1 MRKMF
6 RKKLFLISLLAIL
19 NTLAGYAQEITLK
32 AFAQSPVLAGQQFRV
47 SYTLNNGDAR
57 DFRAPDFAGLDVLM
71 GPSRSTSSSTQ
82 IINGSMSSETSVTF
96 TYVLMASKE
105 GTYNIPPATVTS
117 KGKQYSSNAL
127 AVKVLPQDQ
136 ADKANRA
143 GQGVSSSGVSNDNLF
158 LRAIVS
164 KTNVYEQEA
173 VLVTYKVYSRPDIT
187 GLTALKLPDF
197 SGLVTQ
203 EIELPQNQQLGM
215 ENYKGL
221 NYVTFVV
228 AQRLLYP
235 QRSGEISVGPCD
247 VGVAVRIRNQRGGTG
262 SIFDDFFDSYS
273 EVKKDLRAPGFKL
286 NVKPL
291 PAGKPAGFAGAVGD
305 FRLQSSITPQQPK
318 SNESVTLKID
328 ISGTGNLK
336 YIKTPE
342 VQFPGSF
349 EQFDPKVDN
358 KLDIT
363 TAGVSGTKSIE
374 YLVIPR
380 SEGKFVIP
388 SVKFSFFDTKT
399 GGYKTLST
407 PEYTLDVAK
416 GKGGGPAQVNNFTS
430 KENVKLLGQDI
441 RFIRPDFKLTKSGSY
456 IFGTW
461 IYYLAYILPVLVLG
475 VFFVIY
481 RKRIAENANTSL
493 MKTKK
498 ANKVANKRLKQ
509 VAVYL
514 RENKKQEYYDEL
526 LKAIW
531 GYISDKLSIPLSE
544 LTKDNVQAELVKF
557 GVDQS
562 TIDEII
568 HILNTCEFAR
578 YAPSQDGAV
587 MDQLYNEAVGVIN
600 KIESLI
606 KK

>member
-6 RKKLFLISLLAIL
+6 RKKLFLVCLLTFMGVL
-19 NTLAGYAQEITLK
+19 SVFAQDVSFK
-32 AFAQSPVLAGQQFRV
+32 AFTQSPVIVGQQFRV
-47 SYTLNNGDAR
+47 SYTLTNGDAR

-82 IINGSMSSETSVTF
+82 IINGTVSSESSVTF
-96 TYVLMASKE
+96 TYMLMASKE
-105 GTYNIPPATVTS
+105 GTFNIPPATVTS
-117 KGKQYSSNAL
+117 KGKQYSSNA
-127 AVKVLPQDQ
+127 VVIKVLPEDQ
-136 ADKANRA
+136 ADKASSA
-143 GQGVSSSGVSNDNLF
+143 GQGASSAGISAENVF
-158 LRAIVS
+158 VRAIVS

-173 VLVTYKVYSRPDIT
+173 ILVTYKLYTRMEIADLAIPQM
-187 GLTALKLPDF
+187 PDF
-197 SGLVTQ
+197 SGFVIQ
-203 EIELPQNQQLGM
+203 DVELPQNKQFSM

-221 NYVTFVV
+221 NYKTVTLV
-228 AQRLLYP
+228 QRLLYP
-235 QRSGEISVGPCD
+235 QRTGEITVGPAE
-247 VGVAVRIRNQRGGTG
+247 VTAVVNVPNQKRGRG
-262 SIFDDFFDSYS
+262 SIFEDFFDTYTTVNKSLKVS
-273 EVKKDLRAPGFKL
+273 GFKV
-286 NVKPL
+286 NVKAL

-305 FRLQSSITPQQPK
+305 FAIKSSLTPQQPK
-318 SNESVTLKID
+318 SNESLTLKIQ

-336 YIKTPE
+336 YVKTPE

-349 EQFDPKVDN
+349 ELFDPKVDN
-358 KLDIT
+358 NLT
-363 TAGVSGTKSIE
+363 VSSAGVSGTKTIE
-374 YLVIPR
+374 YLAIPR
-380 SEGKFVIP
+380 SEGKFTIP
-388 SVKFSFFDTKT
+388 AVSFSYFDTKT
-399 GGYKTLST
+399 NSYKMIST
-407 PEYTLDVAK
+407 PEYNIDVAK
-416 GKGGGPAQVNNFTS
+416 GKEGNASQVNNFAS

-441 RFIRPDFKLTKSGSY
+441 RFIRPEFKLSKSEGYFYGSLLY
-456 IFGTW
+456 W
-461 IYYLAYILPVLVLG
+461 LCYILPVIVLG

-498 ANKVANKRLKQ
+498 ANKVAGKRLKQ

-514 RENKKQEYYDEL
+514 KENKKQEYYDEL

-557 GVDQS
+557 GVDQP

-578 YAPSQDGAV
+578 YAPSQDGQM
-587 MDQLYNEAVGVIN
+587 MDKLYNEAVGVIN

>member
-1 MRKMF
+1 MF
-6 RKKLFLISLLAIL
+6 RKKLFLVSLFAIL
-19 NTLAGYAQEITLK
+19 GILSGYAQNVTFK
-32 AFAQSPVLAGQQFRV
+32 AFAQSPVVVGQQFRV
-47 SYTLNNGDAR
+47 SYTLTNGDAR

-82 IINGSMSSETSVTF
+82 IINGSMTSETSVTF
-96 TYVLMASKE
+96 TYVLMASSE
-105 GTYNIPPATVTS
+105 GSYNISPATVTS
-117 KGKQYSSNAL
+117 KGQQYSSNAL

-136 ADKANRA
+136 SDKASQA
-143 GQGVSSSGVSNDNLF
+143 GQGVSSAGVSNDNLF

-173 VLVTYKVYSRPDIT
+173 VLVTYKIYSRPDIS

-203 EIELPQNQQLGM
+203 EIEQPQPQQLGM

-221 NYVTFVV
+221 NYMTLVV
-228 AQRLLYP
+228 SQRLLYP
-235 QRSGEISVGPCD
+235 QRSGEISVGPCE
-247 VGVAVRIRNQRGGTG
+247 VGVSVRVRNQRRSG

-273 EVKKDLRAPGFKL
+273 EVKKDLKAPGFKL
-286 NVKPL
+286 NVKAL

-305 FRLQSSITPQQPK
+305 FTLKSSITPQQPK
-318 SNESVTLKID
+318 SNESITLKLE

-342 VQFPGSF
+342 VEFPGSF

-358 KLDIT
+358 NLNVT
-363 TAGVSGTKSIE
+363 TAGVSGTKTIE

-380 SEGKFVIP
+380 SEGKFTVP
-388 SVKFSFFDTKT
+388 AVNFSFFDTKSNS
-399 GGYKTLST
+399 YKTLST

-416 GKGGGPAQVNNFTS
+416 GKGGGSSSQVNNFTS

-441 RFIRPDFKLTKSGSY
+441 RFIRPEFKLSKSGSY
-456 IFGTW
+456 YYGSW
-461 IYYLAYILPVLVLG
+461 IYWMCYIIPVIVLG
-475 VFFVIY
+475 IFFVVY

-498 ANKVANKRLKQ
+498 ANKVATRRLKQ

-531 GYISDKLSIPLSE
+531 GYISDKLSIPLSN
-544 LTKDNVQAELVKF
+544 LTKDNVQAELTKF
-557 GVDQS
+557 GVDQP

-578 YAPSQDGAV
+578 YAPSQDNQM
-587 MDQLYNEAVGVIN
+587 MDKLYNEAVDVIN